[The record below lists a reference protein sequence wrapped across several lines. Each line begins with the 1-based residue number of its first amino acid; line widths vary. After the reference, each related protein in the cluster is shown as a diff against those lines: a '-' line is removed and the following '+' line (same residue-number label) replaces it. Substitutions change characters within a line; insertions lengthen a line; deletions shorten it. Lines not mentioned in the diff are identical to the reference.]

1 MLTAHY
7 RIINEWN
14 REEVIEDEQ
23 TFGRIDALEHFL
35 AYNRAYII
43 SLSFTGSFEKEQD

>member
-7 RIINEWN
+7 RIINQWN
-14 REEVIEDEQ
+14 REEVSEQ
-23 TFGRIDALEHFL
+23 EQDFARIDALEDFL

-43 SLSFTGSFEKEQD
+43 ALSFTGSFEKEQD